1 MILFLH
7 NNILI
12 FGKYKMSN
20 TKQKFN
26 VDVASKATYQNG
38 LRDFLEYRDLGISE
52 ASNGEYKAHVL
63 RVKKKFKGD
72 QEMHTT
78 GFHKHMVNFQMYYV
92 LNGWVKF
99 IYDGEGEL
107 TFNKGDCV
115 MAPAAIKHNE
125 ISCSDNFEALEIL
138 SPANH
143 DTVKV

>member
-1 MILFLH
+1 
-7 NNILI
+7 
-12 FGKYKMSN
+12 MS

-26 VDVASKATYQNG
+26 VSVAENASYKDG

-52 ASNGEYKAHVL
+52 ASNGDYKAHIL
-63 RVKKKFKGD
+63 RVKKNFKGD

-78 GFHKHMVNFQMYYV
+78 GFHKHMVDFQMYYV

-107 TFNKGDCV
+107 TFKKGDCV

-125 ISCSDNFEALEIL
+125 LSCSDDFEALEML
-138 SPANH
+138 SPAKH

>member
-1 MILFLH
+1 
-7 NNILI
+7 
-12 FGKYKMSN
+12 MS

-26 VDVASKATYQNG
+26 VSVAENASYKDG

-52 ASNGEYKAHVL
+52 ASNGDYKAHIL
-63 RVKKKFKGD
+63 RVKKNFKGD

-78 GFHKHMVNFQMYYV
+78 GFHKHMVDFQMYYV
-92 LNGWVKF
+92 LNGWVKL

-107 TFNKGDCV
+107 TFKKGDCV

-125 ISCSDNFEALEIL
+125 LSCSDDFEALEIL
-138 SPANH
+138 SPAKH

>member
-1 MILFLH
+1 
-7 NNILI
+7 
-12 FGKYKMSN
+12 MS

-26 VDVASKATYQNG
+26 VSVAENASYKDG

-52 ASNGEYKAHVL
+52 ASNGDYKAHIL
-63 RVKKKFKGD
+63 RVKKNFKGD

-78 GFHKHMVNFQMYYV
+78 GFHKHMVDFQMYYV
-92 LNGWVKF
+92 LNVWVKF

-107 TFNKGDCV
+107 TFKKGDCV

-125 ISCSDNFEALEIL
+125 LSCSDDFEALEIL
-138 SPANH
+138 SPAKH

>member
-1 MILFLH
+1 MP
-7 NNILI
+7 
-12 FGKYKMSN
+12 N

-26 VDVASKATYQNG
+26 VNVASKAIYQDG

-63 RVKKKFKGD
+63 RVKKDFKGD

-78 GFHKHMVNFQMYYV
+78 GFHKHLVDFQMYYV

-107 TFNKGDCV
+107 TFHKGDCV

-125 ISCSDNFEALEIL
+125 IACSDDFEALEIL
-138 SPANH
+138 SPAKH
-143 DTVKV
+143 STVKID